1 MTDLRTSAIH
11 HPAESELFDETL
23 SCELALPAEFRIGSA
38 VIRPGT
44 AETLLRSV
52 ALVEDA
58 RGDDGHD
65 DRSDATLQV
74 QRLEAKLDLVMVLLG
89 RLVRQSSQDLP
100 LRPLRWSRRG
110 IRLEQGARSGAAPG
124 SMGVIR
130 LQPCDWLPD
139 HIDLSRLLQGFAD
152 VEVIAEASNAEQA
165 LQLSVQHSPDVV
177 LMDLS
182 LPGRT
187 GLEALSDI
195 LLRTPGSRVVMMT
208 MHDDAVHVRDALDRG
223 AVGFVVKDAAPQE
236 LELALRA
243 AHAGQVFLSPQIS
256 AKMLAPMLGKEK
268 PVGVAALSPRQ
279 REILRQIGKGESNKE
294 IAADLGISVK
304 TVETHRARMMESL
317 GCRRANDLVLL
328 AARHQ
333 HELE

>member
-1 MTDLRTSAIH
+1 MPVRVLI
-11 HPAESELFDETL
+11 
-23 SCELALPAEFRIGSA
+23 
-38 VIRPGT
+38 V
-44 AETLLRSV
+44 
-52 ALVEDA
+52 
-58 RGDDGHD
+58 DDH
-65 DRSDATLQV
+65 T
-74 QRLEAKLDLVMVLLG
+74 
-89 RLVRQSSQDLP
+89 LVRAGL
-100 LRPLRWSRRG
+100 
-110 IRLEQGARSGAAPG
+110 A
-124 SMGVIR
+124 
-130 LQPCDWLPD
+130 
-139 HIDLSRLLQGFAD
+139 RLLQGFAD
-152 VEVIAEASNAEQA
+152 VQLVAEASNAEQA
-165 LQLSVQHSPDVV
+165 LQLALQHAPDVV

-195 LLRTPGSRVVMMT
+195 RLRAPGTRVVMMT
-208 MHDDAVHVRDALDRG
+208 MHDDAAHVRDALDRG

-256 AKMLAPMLGKEK
+256 AKMLAPMLGREK
-268 PVGVAALSPRQ
+268 PTGIAALSPRQ
-279 REILRQIGKGESNKE
+279 REILRRIGKGERNKE

-317 GCRRANDLVLL
+317 GCRRANDLLLL

>member
-1 MTDLRTSAIH
+1 MRVLI
-11 HPAESELFDETL
+11 
-23 SCELALPAEFRIGSA
+23 
-38 VIRPGT
+38 V
-44 AETLLRSV
+44 
-52 ALVEDA
+52 
-58 RGDDGHD
+58 DDH
-65 DRSDATLQV
+65 T
-74 QRLEAKLDLVMVLLG
+74 
-89 RLVRQSSQDLP
+89 LVRA
-100 LRPLRWSRRG
+100 G
-110 IRLEQGARSGAAPG
+110 
-124 SMGVIR
+124 
-130 LQPCDWLPD
+130 
-139 HIDLSRLLQGFAD
+139 LSRLLQGFAD

-256 AKMLAPMLGKEK
+256 AKMLAPMLGREK
-268 PVGVAALSPRQ
+268 PVGVAALSPR
-279 REILRQIGKGESNKE
+279 RQLPAGARAGR
-294 IAADLGISVK
+294 
-304 TVETHRARMMESL
+304 HRH
-317 GCRRANDLVLL
+317 GRRP
-328 AARHQ
+328 
-333 HELE
+333 